1 MKSVIVIIK
10 KPHPYL
16 KKCYLDLLKMPS
28 RPSKSTLTKKHN
40 HDLDIKNHLSRKV
53 TKPNFLHHT
62 HLNILMIKI
71 LTFPSTYQKPIEALN
86 QYQKPLLSLL
96 RSHHTPPS
104 QLLRR
109 GPNLKK
115 EVPHSYISVI
125 FTFFIALVE
134 PLFNQNQPQLPQS
147 LLVNL

>member
-1 MKSVIVIIK
+1 MLGWKRRIKSLTKNIRVRSNLDGDRK
-10 KPHPYL
+10 KPLYNEKCDCDHQKPHPYL

-28 RPSKSTLTKKHN
+28 RPSKSALTKKYN

-71 LTFPSTYQKPIEALN
+71 LTFPSTYQKPIETLN

-96 RSHHTPPS
+96 RSACTPTK
-104 QLLRR
+104 Q
-109 GPNLKK
+109 
-115 EVPHSYISVI
+115 
-125 FTFFIALVE
+125 
-134 PLFNQNQPQLPQS
+134 PLPRTHKLQK
-147 LLVNL
+147 